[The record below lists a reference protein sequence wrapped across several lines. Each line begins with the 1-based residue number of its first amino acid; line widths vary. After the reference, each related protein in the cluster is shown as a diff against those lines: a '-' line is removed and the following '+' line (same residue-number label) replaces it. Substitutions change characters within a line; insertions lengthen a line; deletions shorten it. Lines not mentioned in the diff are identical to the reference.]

1 MFVLTK
7 TIVSSTATLAIA
19 SATRRSPRP
28 LAPDER
34 SAQRNRAVRAGADER
49 ADSDGQA
56 QTVRTLPSRRTAS
69 GGAFVERS
77 QARLTT
83 SSQEQRSATGRL
95 DRPPASGSPDAEV
108 AESRA
113 AEVRLTS
120 LNVPRQCLL
129 TGAVAS
135 LFAEGTIRAAQ
146 SRGSASERCPAAAR
160 KAQATA
166 RTAGGPRP

>member
-34 SAQRNRAVRAGADER
+34 SVERNRAVRAGADER

-108 AESRA
+108 AE
-113 AEVRLTS
+113 
-120 LNVPRQCLL
+120 C
-129 TGAVAS
+129 GARHAPMQ
-135 LFAEGTIRAAQ
+135 TN
-146 SRGSASERCPAAAR
+146 
-160 KAQATA
+160 A
-166 RTAGGPRP
+166 RTYARLLLEWDAIPVARPGGEPTSRRRRFGPRARRVDDKALDPRRAR